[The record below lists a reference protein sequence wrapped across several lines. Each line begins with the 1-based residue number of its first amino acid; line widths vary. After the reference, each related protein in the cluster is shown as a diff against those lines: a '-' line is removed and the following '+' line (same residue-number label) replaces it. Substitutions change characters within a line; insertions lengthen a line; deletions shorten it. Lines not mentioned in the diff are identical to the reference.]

1 MNRLVN
7 VDEICRPAFAGLE
20 VLDLGNNKIKEIP
33 VAFVHFLRNLG
44 NLCLVNNDLSYIPN
58 LLGFHKNLHTLQLDG
73 NPLKAI
79 RRQVLDKGTNGI
91 MEYLKDKYIQGKD
104 DLIEPW
110 AI

>member
-1 MNRLVN
+1 M
-7 VDEICRPAFAGLE
+7 
-20 VLDLGNNKIKEIP
+20 
-33 VAFVHFLRNLG
+33 
-44 NLCLVNNDLSYIPN
+44 
-58 LLGFHKNLHTLQLDG
+58 DG
-73 NPLKAI
+73 NPLKSI